1 VTPVGVTRRGR
12 LVWEDERGE
21 RDFSPATQRRV
32 RVGGA
37 VFLALV
43 LLLALGVATGVVPAA
58 PWSAM
63 GGAS

>member
-37 VFLALV
+37 VFL
-43 LLLALGVATGVVPAA
+43 PAA